1 MSNKINVK
9 LSNMLLLLGCK
20 KEISNY
26 VLNLDNIS
34 EEEMEEIDSYLY
46 DLTTNTKQKIVN
58 SQSLLTSLNPIQY
71 VIPRG
76 Y

>member
-26 VLNLDNIS
+26 ILNLDNIS

-46 DLTTNTKQKIVN
+46 DLTTNTKQKIVD
-58 SQSLLTSLNPIQY
+58 SQNLLNSLNPIQN

>member
-26 VLNLDNIS
+26 ILNLDNIS

-46 DLTTNTKQKIVN
+46 DLTTNTKQKIVD
-58 SQSLLTSLNPIQY
+58 SQNLLNSLNPIQY